1 MSLFCRCF
9 QCQICLCSSRAWFMA
24 QQVGQISIAV
34 FFSTRCTRVYLFL
47 HKENRIKEFKRKHF
61 IVQKRFSGSNFNCDR
76 PFFSLHRFPRIAQIF
91 SLTSLPAFRILS
103 YENFHIFNFY
113 FPFEYD
119 WHHYPSKPQFKATS
133 GQLPKLDDTS
143 RHSQP
148 CADSGVVRLFPRCGG
163 SNLSID
169 VLHSQCWGGVQ
180 LFMIW

>member
-9 QCQICLCSSRAWFMA
+9 QCQICLCSSRAWFIA
-24 QQVGQISIAV
+24 QEVKFQSQSSSLLDVQGKL
-34 FFSTRCTRVYLFL
+34 FSTQRTKKSKNLREMISLF
-47 HKENRIKEFKRKHF
+47 KN
-61 IVQKRFSGSNFNCDR
+61 VFSGSNFNGDL
-76 PFFSLHRFPRIAQIF
+76 PFFSLQWFPLIAQIF
-91 SLTSLPAFRILS
+91 SLTSLPAFRISS

-119 WHHYPSKPQFKATS
+119 WHHYPSQPQFKATS

-163 SNLSID
+163 SNLSIN
-169 VLHSQCWGGVQ
+169 VLHSQCRGVVQ
-180 LFMIW
+180 LFMRW